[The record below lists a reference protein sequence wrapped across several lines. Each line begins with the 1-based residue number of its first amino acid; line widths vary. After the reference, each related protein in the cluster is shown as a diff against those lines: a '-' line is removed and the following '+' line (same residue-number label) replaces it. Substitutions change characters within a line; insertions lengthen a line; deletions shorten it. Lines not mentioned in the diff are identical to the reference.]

1 MIIEFTRVNTKA
13 MTARAMTVSDAVVD
27 VMEIDGTRRVV
38 THSPAIVA
46 TNRAMKSICSFL
58 RSGTLLAWR
67 TPHGIGLHA

>member
-1 MIIEFTRVNTKA
+1 

-46 TNRAMKSICSFL
+46 ISRAMKQAKKEIESL
-58 RSGTLLAWR
+58 NEEARKR
-67 TPHGIGLHA
+67 GLIEGD